1 MKRFLHLELE
11 GRRTA
16 KIVRT
21 AKTAKLVPGEVM
33 MMVEGIYA
41 EEPVDDMRF
50 VVLPVKDA
58 FDDTRY
64 DLQHRIVLVCH
75 SDFLAI
81 MKGGLEAVMPPKL
94 H

>member
-1 MKRFLHLELE
+1 MKRYLHLELE

-21 AKTAKLVPGEVM
+21 EKTAKLAPGEVM
-33 MMVEGIYA
+33 MMVEGMCA

-58 FDDTRY
+58 FDDM
-64 DLQHRIVLVCH
+64 
-75 SDFLAI
+75 LATI
-81 MKGGLEAVMPPKL
+81 FSIGSCSSVIPTFWRS
-94 H
+94 